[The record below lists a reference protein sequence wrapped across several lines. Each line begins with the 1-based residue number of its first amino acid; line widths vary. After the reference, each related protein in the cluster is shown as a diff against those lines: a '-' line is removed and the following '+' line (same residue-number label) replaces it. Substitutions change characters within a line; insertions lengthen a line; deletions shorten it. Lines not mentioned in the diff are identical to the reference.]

1 MKTTI
6 DVGDGLFSQL
16 KASVHGHNTTMRA
29 VIERALR
36 DLFAKEAQGPK
47 KPFVLKDGSFG
58 GSGYVEGINEGDWDK
73 IREIIYEGRG
83 T

>member
-6 DVGDGLFSQL
+6 DMGSSLFAQL
-16 KASVHGHNTTMRA
+16 RDFAHKHHTTMRA

-36 DLFAKEAQGPK
+36 DLFDKETQESK

-83 T
+83 G